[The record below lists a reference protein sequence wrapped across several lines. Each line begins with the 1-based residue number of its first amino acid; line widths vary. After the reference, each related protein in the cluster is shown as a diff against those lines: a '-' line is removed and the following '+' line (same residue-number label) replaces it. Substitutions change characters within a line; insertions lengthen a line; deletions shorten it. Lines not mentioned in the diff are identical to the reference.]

1 MFMYTQHTSD
11 THDASPTLTPA
22 ALCVLHNL
30 SKCKSKESVRKP
42 STNCEDTSDTSVP
55 CVTYETAFINI
66 KEQLKMVHETTSKC
80 KGDATYEELVEKA
93 HCCDPENEPEKKESE
108 ISIQTQDVD
117 IITFDNDTA
126 VPALKRAEHIVKCAM
141 DWYQHCEINV
151 NIVSTD
157 CKLPITN
164 TPVNLGGSMPFEDI
178 DFYVQSILPLIVQ
191 QTTISCEMEHRQN
204 AYAKK
209 RAMKKFKSNT
219 IEWNVDN
226 IMPYRLTTNKLMN
239 TSEWISDDELV
250 KHKKNSNCKCKP
262 RTCTCYLNV
271 ENFLPNTPIIFET
284 TTNFFPETWIVSFD
298 KCQTF
303 VLTFE
308 DKEDYETALEL
319 LKCSEFKF
327 SLEFK
332 TDIISKPLNDMV
344 NLMFHEKI
352 FTSEKHMT
360 DALSNFKL
368 YTCTDLVPSLNDTEM
383 SQVKCAMERHFVILK
398 SDDES
403 IKIKSSII
411 CEKVMNSMKGI
422 ESFKPSGFKNRLP
435 EYLSRLGLQKKR
447 CSDGYYYYSIKFKTQ
462 DKFYTD
468 EDLNR
473 HAKRAC

>member
-1 MFMYTQHTSD
+1 MNMYTQHTQHTFD
-11 THDASPTLTPA
+11 TSHTSSPCVFTKEQIEMLHDLR
-22 ALCVLHNL
+22 
-30 SKCKSKESVRKP
+30 KSKESVRK
-42 STNCEDTSDTSVP
+42 SCTKCEDTL
-55 CVTYETAFINI
+55 Y
-66 KEQLKMVHETTSKC
+66 TTSS
-80 KGDATYEELVEKA
+80 DATYEELAEKA
-93 HCCDPENEPEKKESE
+93 HCNVLEKEPE
-108 ISIQTQDVD
+108 IVIQTQDVD

-209 RAMKKFKSNT
+209 RAMKKSKSNT

-239 TSEWISDDELV
+239 TSEWISDDELE
-250 KHKKNSNCKCKP
+250 KQRKNCKCKP
-262 RTCTCYLNV
+262 TMCRCSLNA
-271 ENFLPNTPIIFET
+271 ENFLPNTLIVFDVA
-284 TTNFFPETWIVSFD
+284 TNQFVPETWIVSFD

-308 DKEDYETALEL
+308 VKEDYETALEL

-332 TDIISKPLNDMV
+332 TDIMSKPLNDMV

-368 YTCTDLVPSLNDTEM
+368 CMSTDLVPSLNDTEM

-435 EYLSRLGLQKKR
+435 EYLSRMGLQKKR

-462 DKFYTD
+462 DKF
-468 EDLNR
+468 
-473 HAKRAC
+473 